1 MFGRKG
7 VMVILGLAVL
17 AAALGLGRLR
27 FDPDVLGMLSPEM
40 PEVQGL
46 KVYQEGFAREDELV
60 LLLDGGEEDEG
71 LLGER
76 AESLAAALRDAG
88 VAREVQWQP
97 QWTKDPE
104 GLAELIAYLWLNG
117 PPEEAARQVARL
129 SPENS
134 PATLAAALRR
144 VATAREGEDLA
155 LRAHDPF
162 GFLDHPSLEPLLGA
176 AEGGAGGFES
186 EDGQAHLLFVTAP
199 AAIHGYR
206 EAGLWLDE
214 VRAVISSWEEKEGD
228 GLTVRLTGEPA
239 FSSEI
244 GGAMEND
251 MRGTV
256 GASAL
261 LIGVL
266 FWVMQRRLSLLAG
279 LLGIL
284 GLVFATALGLAGW
297 IYGELSIMSAG
308 FAAILIGLAV
318 DYGVLICQEAKVSG
332 HDPRKLARATTRS
345 IVWAA
350 LTTAV
355 VFFALNRSGL
365 PGIAQ
370 LGTMVGC
377 GIAAGAVL
385 MLGYY
390 LPFVSKM
397 GASRPAIGG
406 KAPQPRFGMAV
417 ALALLLGLGGG
428 VTLLGKGFP
437 QIEFDPQMMRPRN
450 SAAMA
455 GFERVQEKFPQWN
468 ADGLR
473 VVVEAP
479 DSATM
484 RARLAETERR
494 LEARRELVEKVSL
507 PTGWWP
513 HAEHQTENRAL
524 LRTLAEAMPRLLAVA
539 DEAGFAEEG
548 AALGKTVLESLA
560 RMSGGEIPA
569 FPASPAAV
577 EMMRLFISLR
587 EDGSGSVAGAVD
599 LVENA
604 DPAGADYEE
613 LRGIS
618 GDGIWL
624 TGWSLLRPAVMPL
637 VKRDIYQVFLPM
649 AGLMVVMLILM
660 FRSAREVLLVLAA
673 MALSGVVL
681 LATMQWLGISWNFL
695 NIAATPLLL
704 GTGIDYGIH
713 VMMTLRRNGGDVAAM
728 WHGTGK
734 AVVFCGCSTAI
745 GFGSLCFAS
754 NEAMASLGAV
764 AVIGILASM
773 GISVFLLP
781 GWRGGKALT
790 ACEVKP

>member
-7 VMVILGLAVL
+7 VMLVLGLAVL
-17 AAALGLGRLR
+17 VAALGLGRLR

-46 KVYQEGFAREDELV
+46 KAYQEGFAREDELV
-60 LLLDGGEEDEG
+60 ILLEGTEQDEG
-71 LLGER
+71 LLSDA
-76 AESLAAALRDAG
+76 AESLAAALREAG

-97 QWTKDPE
+97 QWTQDPA

-117 PPEEAARQVARL
+117 PPQEVARQLARL

-134 PATLAAALRR
+134 AETLAAALRR

-186 EDGQAHLLFVTAP
+186 EDGLAHLLLVTAP
-199 AAIHGYR
+199 APIHGYR
-206 EAGLWLDE
+206 EAEVWLDKVRE
-214 VRAVISSWEEKEGD
+214 VIAAWQEKEGE
-228 GLTVRLTGEPA
+228 GLLVRLTGEPA

-261 LIGVL
+261 LIGAL
-266 FWVMQRRLSLLAG
+266 FWLMQRRLSLLAG

-297 IYGELSIMSAG
+297 IYGELSIMAAG

-377 GIAAGAVL
+377 GIVAGAVL
-385 MLGYY
+385 MLGCY

-397 GASRPAIGG
+397 GASRPAVGG
-406 KAPQPRFGMAV
+406 KALQPPFRASV
-417 ALALLLGLGGG
+417 ALALLLGLAGGA
-428 VTLLGKGFP
+428 TLIGKGFP
-437 QIEFDPQMMRPRN
+437 KIGFDPQMMRPRD

-455 GFERVQEKFPQWN
+455 GFDRVQEKFPQWN

-473 VVVEAP
+473 VVVEAA
-479 DSATM
+479 DEAVM
-484 RARLAETERR
+484 HARLAEAQQR
-494 LEARRELVEKVSL
+494 LEARRDLIEKVAL
-507 PTGWWP
+507 PLGWWP
-513 HAEHQTENRAL
+513 FTQQQAENRVAL
-524 LRTLAEAMPRLLAVA
+524 RELSGAMPRLLSAA
-539 DEAGFAEEG
+539 DEAGFSEEG
-548 AALGKTVLESLA
+548 VALGKSVLESLA
-560 RMSGGEIPA
+560 QMSGGETAALPS
-569 FPASPAAV
+569 SPAAL
-577 EMMRLFISLR
+577 EMMRLFISMR
-587 EDGSGSVAGAVD
+587 EDGSGRVAGAVHLAD
-599 LVENA
+599 KV
-604 DPAGADYEE
+604 DPAGADYAE

-624 TGWSLLRPAVMPL
+624 TGWSLLRPAVMPM
-637 VKRDIYQVFLPM
+637 VKRDIFQVFLPM
-649 AGLMVVMLILM
+649 AGLMVAMLILM
-660 FRSAREVLLVLAA
+660 FRSAREVLLILAS
-673 MALSGVVL
+673 MALSGLVL
-681 LATMQWLGISWNFL
+681 LAVMRCLGIGWNFL
-695 NIAATPLLL
+695 NIAACPLLL

-734 AVVFCGCSTAI
+734 AVVFCACSTAI

-773 GISVFLLP
+773 GVSVFLLP
-781 GWRGGKALT
+781 GWRGAS
-790 ACEVKP
+790 AR